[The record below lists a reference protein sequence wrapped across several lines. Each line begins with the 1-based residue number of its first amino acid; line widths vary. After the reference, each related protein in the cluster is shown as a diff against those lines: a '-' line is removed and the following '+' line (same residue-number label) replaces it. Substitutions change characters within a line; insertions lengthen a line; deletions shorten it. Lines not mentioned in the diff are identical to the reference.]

1 MKIIVDGDGCAGR
14 TIIEKVAKSFQLP
27 LLIFCDIH
35 HIINSD
41 YAEVRVV
48 DSGFQSVDMYVVNNC
63 GRGDIVVTQ
72 DYGVAAL
79 CLPKGAKCISPSGY
93 IFDDKNIDR
102 LLMERH
108 IKSEIRRAGGR
119 TSNPKKRNTEDD
131 KRLEENLCRLIRA
144 SLKDKEV
151 QLG

>member
-14 TIIEKVAKSFQLP
+14 HIIERVAKSFNIP

-35 HIINSD
+35 HMISSD
-41 YAEVRVV
+41 YAEVRLV

-63 GRGDIVVTQ
+63 SSGDIIVTQ

-79 CLPKGAKCISPSGY
+79 CLPKGARCISPSGY
-93 IFDDKNIDR
+93 IFNEENIER
-102 LLMERH
+102 LLFERH

-119 TSNPKKRNTEDD
+119 INSIKKRSSEDD
-131 KRLEENLCRLIRA
+131 SKFEKNLIKLI
-144 SLKDKEV
+144 KE
-151 QLG
+151 LDSKE